1 LSPLAAAPNPRRRLS
16 LGSTSL
22 FGLDYPDLTDAP
34 NGPAQIQQLAEDTN
48 GWLCRAF
55 PCTSASRPT
64 GVGTGFLIRES
75 DTGSVLIWTGSAW
88 AAVAGTVSGGGGG
101 GGTSTIST
109 VSATYAATAA
119 QSIAPTT
126 DVVVAFGVEQ
136 TADPLVTRST
146 NGAGHKFTLAQTRL
160 WTVTATVRFAAATGG
175 GRTFE
180 LRTGAGAVLAK
191 FGDPVVDGPYTRT
204 LPATRR
210 LAAGTTVHVIA
221 RHDAAAAISL
231 EPQSGDFCHIDIAG
245 V

>member
-1 LSPLAAAPNPRRRLS
+1 
-16 LGSTSL
+16 LGSTSR
-22 FGLDYPDLTDAP
+22 FALDYPDLTDAP
-34 NGPAQIQQLAEDTN
+34 NGPAQIQQLAEDTD

-55 PCTSASRPT
+55 RCTSSTRPS
-64 GVGTGFLIRES
+64 GVPNDFIIRES

-88 AAVAGTVSGGGGG
+88 AAVATVTGGGGG
-101 GGTSTIST
+101 GGTSTIAT
-109 VSATYAATAA
+109 ISATYAATAA

-126 DVVVAFGVEQ
+126 DVVVAFPVEQ

-180 LRTGAGAVLAK
+180 IRTGAGAVLAK
-191 FGDPVVDGPYTRT
+191 DGDPVVDGPYTRT

-210 LAAGTTVHVIA
+210 LTAGTTVHVIA
-221 RHDAAAAISL
+221 RHDAAAAVSL
-231 EPQSGDFCHIDIAG
+231 EPSSGNYVHIDIAG

>member
-1 LSPLAAAPNPRRRLS
+1 

-22 FGLDYPDLTDAP
+22 FGLNYPDLTDAP
-34 NGPAQIQQLAEDTN
+34 NGPAQMQQLAEDVD
-48 GWLCRAF
+48 GRLSRAVQ
-55 PCTSASRPT
+55 CTSSTRPT
-64 GVGTGFLIRES
+64 VTDGRPLIIRES

-88 AAVAGTVSGGGGG
+88 AAVATVSGGGGG
-101 GGTSTIST
+101 GGGTSTAAT
-109 VSATYAATAA
+109 VSATFAATAG

-180 LRTGAGAVLAK
+180 IRTGAGAVLAK
-191 FGDPVVDGPYTRT
+191 SGDPVVDGPYTRT

-210 LAAGTTVHVIA
+210 LTAGTTVHVIA

-231 EPQSGDFCHIDIAG
+231 EPSSGNYVHIDIAG